1 MQALEF
7 GRYYHI
13 YNRGVNS
20 CNLFEENSNFEHFLH
35 LYEKYI
41 LPVADTFAY
50 CLMSNHFHFLVR
62 IKEEKE
68 ILTNLSGIQ
77 NPDRFNRF
85 NIPNRPSKQ
94 FSNLFNAYTKAFN
107 KRNNRTGPLFERPF
121 KRILIE
127 NEAYLRYL
135 VYYIHHNP
143 VKHGFVEDMIEY
155 PWSSYLTVSSPKK
168 TNLKREDVINWFED
182 VENYQYFHKVEHDLD
197 KIKDLI

>member
-1 MQALEF
+1 MQSLGF

-20 CNLFEENSNFEHFLH
+20 CNLFKEISNYEHFLR

-41 LPVADTFAY
+41 LPVADTYAY
-50 CLMSNHFHFLVR
+50 CLMPNHFHFLVK
-62 IKEEKE
+62 IKDEKE
-68 ILTNLSGIQ
+68 ILNLKNLSGLK
-77 NPDRFNRF
+77 NPDRF

-107 KRNNRTGPLFERPF
+107 KKYKRHGSLFERPF
-121 KRILIE
+121 KRIFIE
-127 NEAYLRYL
+127 NESYLKYL
-135 VYYIHHNP
+135 VYYVHHNP
-143 VKHGFVEDMIEY
+143 VKHGFVDDMIEY

-168 TNLKREDVINWFED
+168 TNLKRDQVIDWFD
-182 VENYQYFHKVEHDLD
+182 DLENLKFFHKQTHDLD